1 MSKDSNQVAIRIQ
14 MLAKHQAGFDDEMFN
29 WLYADIKHELH
40 RLKCGGELY
49 TKLEELKNGRRI
61 NRR

>member
-1 MSKDSNQVAIRIQ
+1 